1 VTLTEAGTQTDPVTS
16 TKKRTE
22 TDQVTLTEA
31 GTQTNQNRS
40 TPASALESST
50 TISTSQPGKPAD
62 TPATRGPVERGTV
75 GAFGQQNRDLRHRGN
90 RGQPTNQ
97 TAAVGNVNTTGGP
110 SSPSSSSAGSSP
122 GSNSPGGDADGS

>member
-1 VTLTEAGTQTDPVTS
+1 
-16 TKKRTE
+16 
-22 TDQVTLTEA
+22 VTLTEA

-90 RGQPTNQ
+90 GDQPTNQ